1 MLVGPTGRRVALSLP
16 DDGIYATVTPRADL
30 DDADARAVTRASRAV
45 GIQITVLSS
54 VLVLAVLV
62 AAFAFGFINIDQV
75 KTAKLPDVQVEA
87 TGGQAPAFDVETADI
102 NVGTKEESV
111 AVPTVEVGTKDTSVT
126 LPTVS
131 VDKVGDANRSDK

>member
-1 MLVGPTGRRVALSLP
+1 MADLETRDGRIVETRSSGVGGWLIAIIVIVAL
-16 DDGIYATVTPRADL
+16 V
-30 DDADARAVTRASRAV
+30 
-45 GIQITVLSS
+45 
-54 VLVLAVLV
+54 V